1 MWLTGCQ
8 IPELPNT
15 FCFCHKSPLH
25 SCAYFYFPF
34 YFASCLQSDFFILFL
49 PPPSKSPNS
58 ISFLQKYC
66 PSPISVLCRNYCICI
81 FCLRFLGIIDK
92 FAFPWG
98 VVWHSQAVSHL
109 KHQLADRK
117 DCLCFWI
124 RARAKKCSTVLS
136 GTVAHR
142 SISFIILSYLWPT
155 TYRARQKIYIFP
167 LAQEI
172 SFLWNKFTHSPRA
185 TALQAWKPWF
195 YYVGECISDFPHT
208 ENPSGYT
215 TV

>member
-1 MWLTGCQ
+1 MPIFIFLSNLRVVCSQT
-8 IPELPNT
+8 
-15 FCFCHKSPLH
+15 S
-25 SCAYFYFPF
+25 SYYF
-34 YFASCLQSDFFILFL
+34 FL
-49 PPPSKSPNS
+49 PPQNPLIASPFFRN
-58 ISFLQKYC
+58 IV
-66 PSPISVLCRNYCICI
+66 PPPISVLCRNYCICI